1 MPSLSSRMSHSSD
14 STALSGTSSPTPSM
28 DMDTQLAPLPATRK
42 RSRNLNVD
50 SDEEEPQARRARAGD
65 SNSNENV
72 DSEMAIDTPAQNLM
86 APPRSRQSGIFNG
99 RNTISRQEQEQ
110 ISSTFAN
117 IGGPA
122 QAQTESTLVSPL
134 PRADQTI
141 QPSTTHQAH
150 GSTSQQR
157 SYEEN
162 FDYDAD
168 ISGDERPSNIRR
180 RGTRQNSTRTPAV
193 HNETRAPDT
202 ASPPAS
208 NEASVVENRGSRADL
223 LPVSNVLLGIE
234 GPSSQIAST
243 RGGTIYID
251 LTLED
256 SSDEER
262 GHNLSPASSVL
273 PVAEAPSIQDIQ
285 PNADATFFDLT
296 LEDFSDEEEGAATI
310 SQAYIGDRIV
320 LVEEERLEP
329 FLPEPTVKFQ
339 RLLELAR
346 TQKLHYLDKW
356 GAIELED
363 DVEFHRELAV
373 LGTSG
378 NVYMVCIKKKPDCN
392 CPDGRKDML
401 CVHLVFILTQFL
413 NLSAP
418 LRHQST
424 FLEAELKCMMGDER
438 CWMGPLSSDK
448 FCIQKS
454 VDEQETCP
462 ICLENLEGDAPLTW
476 CRGQCGV
483 NVHLQCVWSWAQANY
498 EDEQPDITCVNCR
511 APWIWVGRQLVS
523 YIEGM
528 WNAQFGIAYNEAGY
542 RTLSDLLRRNL
553 SIDGYFNVA
562 KLLGIDKTVKDD
574 AEVRQSQRLQR
585 DFDRWR
591 SEMARRPTLLREEV
605 DAFIER
611 YFPQVAENF
620 RNNPN
625 DGSPEATNVVETMRD
640 VRINVRRSLQY
651 GYQSLGLDSPRP
663 YNYYE
668 TTILVS

>member
-28 DMDTQLAPLPATRK
+28 DMDTQLAPLSATRK
-42 RSRNLNVD
+42 RSRNLNED

-65 SNSNENV
+65 SNSNENRK
-72 DSEMAIDTPAQNLM
+72 NLM
-86 APPRSRQSGIFNG
+86 ATPRSRQSGIFNG

-110 ISSTFAN
+110 IPSTFAK

-134 PRADQTI
+134 SRADQTI

-180 RGTRQNSTRTPAV
+180 RGTRQDSTRTPAV

-223 LPVSNVLLGIE
+223 LPVSNLLLGIE

-256 SSDEER
+256 SSDEEH

-285 PNADATFFDLT
+285 PNGDATFFDLT
-296 LEDFSDEEEGAATI
+296 LEDSSDEEEGAATM

-329 FLPEPTVKFQ
+329 FLPEPTAKFQ

-346 TQKLHYLDKW
+346 TQKLHCLDKW

-448 FCIQKS
+448 FCIQKRRTPH
-454 VDEQETCP
+454 VVQRPVWGECP
-462 ICLENLEGDAPLTW
+462 SAVRLEL
-476 CRGQCGV
+476 
-483 NVHLQCVWSWAQANY
+483 AQANY

-562 KLLGIDKTVKDD
+562 NLLGIDKTVKDD

-591 SEMARRPTLLREEV
+591 SEMARRPNLLREEV